1 MMMKKVKFIY
11 NPFSG
16 NKMIINKLDIIIKKY
31 QMKKYV
37 IIPYRIDEETSIEE
51 AFYDIEDG
59 YDHILIAGGDG
70 TVDIIINHM
79 KENDICIPIAILPT
93 GTANDF
99 AKTLGMSEN
108 IEDTLDIILNSDI
121 HKVDLGKIN
130 DKYFVNVAS
139 AGMFTD
145 VSQRINNDF
154 KNTIGKISYYI
165 KGIEDALNLKKFNI
179 NIKSDDFEYNGD
191 MYLILIFNGRTAGNI
206 NLAYKSELNDGLLD
220 VIVFKA
226 MPIPKTIP
234 ILLSIIR
241 GGNIDYHED
250 IIYFKTKEIYID
262 CNDYISTD
270 IDGEKGP
277 DFPLHIK
284 CEEESLQILKGKGDK

>member
-1 MMMKKVKFIY
+1 MLMKKVKFIY

-16 NKMIINKLDIIIKKY
+16 NKTIINKLDSIIKKY
-31 QMKKYV
+31 QVKEYV
-37 IIPYRIDEETSIEE
+37 IIPYRIDEEASIEE
-51 AFYDIEDG
+51 AFYDIKDG

-70 TVDIIINHM
+70 TVDIVINYM
-79 KENDICIPIAILPT
+79 KENNISIPIAILPT

-108 IEDTLDIILNSDI
+108 IEETLDIILNSDT
-121 HKVDLGKIN
+121 HKVDLGRIN
-130 DKYFVNVAS
+130 NKYFVNVAS

-165 KGIEDALNLKKFNI
+165 KGIEDALKLKKFNV
-179 NIKSDDFEYNGD
+179 NIKSNDFEYNGD

-220 VIVFKA
+220 VIIFKA

-250 IIYFKTKEIYID
+250 IIYFKTKEIYIE
-262 CNDYISTD
+262 CNDHISTD

-277 DFPLHIK
+277 NFPLHIK
-284 CEEESLQILKGKGDK
+284 CEEESLQILRGKGEK